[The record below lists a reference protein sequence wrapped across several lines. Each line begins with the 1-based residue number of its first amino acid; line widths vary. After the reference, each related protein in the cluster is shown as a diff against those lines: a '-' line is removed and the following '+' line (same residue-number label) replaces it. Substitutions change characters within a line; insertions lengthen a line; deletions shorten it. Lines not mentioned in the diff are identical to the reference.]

1 MEDGYFCDQEHVLEL
16 VQILNEKSA
25 KVTALE
31 SKVASLTAL
40 LEMVADIEEPSKQAQ
55 VQAKA
60 VAKAKCNAKM
70 EFYHK
75 FKDDDRVEVQVELF
89 KKTFPL
95 ITKPPWQFRKA
106 VTDLL
111 FKEKEVV

>member
-40 LEMVADIEEPSKQAQ
+40 LEMVANIEEPNK
-55 VQAKA
+55 QAKA
-60 VAKAKCNAKM
+60 VAKAKSNAKM

-75 FKDDDRVEVQVELF
+75 FKDDDRVKVQVELF

-111 FKEKEVV
+111 FKEKENEAV